1 MLNPARKT
9 TRFDHLLAQTGE
21 WLKTH
26 QTLIRR
32 LQWVVVAIYA
42 FLIVTPALIPLPGR
56 SAHIWNDL
64 TLFAQFVFWGIWW
77 PFVLVSMALVG
88 RLWCGLLCPEGALS
102 EAVAERGR
110 GLAVPKWIQ
119 WRGWPFVAFAMTTVY
134 GQMASVYQYPGP
146 ALVVL
151 GGSTGAAMVVGY
163 LWGRNK
169 RVWCRYLCPVT
180 GVFGLISKLAP
191 FHFSVDAG
199 AWLDWAKPRGAPPET
214 LNCAPLGAVKT
225 MRGASH
231 CHMCGRCSG
240 FRGAVALSRRSPNAE
255 IVHVAGVRP
264 KPWDTMLI
272 VFGLMGLAA
281 GAFHWA
287 GSPTYVWMKQIL
299 AEWLVNHDIMWPL
312 EPILPWF
319 VLTNYPTQNDVM
331 TPLDGAVLIAYILG
345 FMLALALPVCLCLVG
360 ATLASGRFASARL
373 HHYAQALIPMA
384 SCGVFLGLSSLT
396 VTMLRAEGLA
406 LDFVGVV
413 RAALLGGAVLWC
425 LQLGWLISA
434 KYADGVAR
442 RLVAT
447 LFVGAAAGLGAFAW
461 ASLFWRLMK
470 L

>member
-1 MLNPARKT
+1 
-9 TRFDHLLAQTGE
+9 
-21 WLKTH
+21 
-26 QTLIRR
+26 
-32 LQWVVVAIYA
+32 
-42 FLIVTPALIPLPGR
+42 VT
-56 SAHIWNDL
+56 
-64 TLFAQFVFWGIWW
+64 
-77 PFVLVSMALVG
+77 
-88 RLWCGLLCPEGALS
+88 
-102 EAVAERGR
+102 
-110 GLAVPKWIQ
+110 
-119 WRGWPFVAFAMTTVY
+119 
-134 GQMASVYQYPGP
+134 
-146 ALVVL
+146 
-151 GGSTGAAMVVGY
+151 
-163 LWGRNK
+163 
-169 RVWCRYLCPVT
+169 
-180 GVFGLISKLAP
+180 
-191 FHFSVDAG
+191 
-199 AWLDWAKPRGAPPET
+199 
-214 LNCAPLGAVKT
+214 
-225 MRGASH
+225 
-231 CHMCGRCSG
+231 
-240 FRGAVALSRRSPNAE
+240 LSRRSPNAE

-319 VLTNYPTQNDVM
+319 VLTNYPAQNDVM

-434 KYADGVAR
+434 KYADRVAR
-442 RLVAT
+442 RLVVT